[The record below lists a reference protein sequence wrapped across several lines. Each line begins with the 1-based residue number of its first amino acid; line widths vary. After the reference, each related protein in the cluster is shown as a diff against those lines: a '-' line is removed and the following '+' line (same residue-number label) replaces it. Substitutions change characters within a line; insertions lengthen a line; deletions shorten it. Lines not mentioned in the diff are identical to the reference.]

1 MLIKILRYVFL
12 GVIQGFTE
20 PIPVSSSGHLLIFRE
35 LFNFD
40 MLNDINFEIIVNFG
54 SFLAIMFLYRKEIFK
69 IITDF
74 FSYLKTKKKEYKEN
88 YNYAWL
94 IVIATIPAGIMGLIL
109 KDQIDKIS
117 GNVKLVGFALLLTSC
132 ALFLVKDIKGKKE
145 KKNIT
150 VKDAIVVGLFQVIA
164 LFPGISR
171 SGSTL
176 VGAMFRD
183 FNRTTAVN
191 FSFMLYLP
199 ISVATTLL
207 GVIDLVN
214 TPNINDLI
222 LPYFFGMVA
231 SAIVTYFSAKLFL
244 NIMKKGKL
252 VYFSIYC
259 VIVGILVLLILY
271 LFLLH

>member
-1 MLIKILRYVFL
+1 MLFIKILRYVFL

-207 GVIDLVN
+207 GIIDLVN

-259 VIVGILVLLILY
+259 VIVGILVLL
-271 LFLLH
+271 FL

>member
-1 MLIKILRYVFL
+1 MLFIKILRYVFL

-117 GNVKLVGFALLLTSC
+117 NNVK
-132 ALFLVKDIKGKKE
+132 
-145 KKNIT
+145 
-150 VKDAIVVGLFQVIA
+150 Q
-164 LFPGISR
+164 
-171 SGSTL
+171 
-176 VGAMFRD
+176 
-183 FNRTTAVN
+183 
-191 FSFMLYLP
+191 
-199 ISVATTLL
+199 
-207 GVIDLVN
+207 
-214 TPNINDLI
+214 
-222 LPYFFGMVA
+222 
-231 SAIVTYFSAKLFL
+231 
-244 NIMKKGKL
+244 
-252 VYFSIYC
+252 
-259 VIVGILVLLILY
+259 
-271 LFLLH
+271 